1 METERQILFRKY
13 SAHLVD
19 CEKCKQTPR
28 GPETM
33 CDLGKA
39 ILISYREAMD
49 KDASAIL
56 SQPNPRLEISKMTWT
71 QLAQT
76 LIVLEN
82 KPKPTPEDRNLLAF
96 IDFLLQDVTE
106 IIYRQGKKDTHE

>member
-13 SAHLVD
+13 STHIEE
-19 CEKCKQTPR
+19 CNQCKQTPR

-39 ILISYREAMD
+39 ILTSYREALN
-49 KDASAIL
+49 KDASSIIP
-56 SQPNPRLEISKMTWT
+56 QPNPRLEISKMTWT

-106 IIYRQGKKDTHE
+106 IIGRQDKKDRHE